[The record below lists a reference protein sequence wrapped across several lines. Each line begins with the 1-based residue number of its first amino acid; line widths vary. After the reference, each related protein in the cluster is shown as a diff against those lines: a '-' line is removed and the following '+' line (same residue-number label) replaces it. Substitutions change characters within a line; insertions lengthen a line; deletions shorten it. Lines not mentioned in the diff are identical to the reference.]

1 MTSIR
6 TKFLLAIGLLA
17 GVFSAFLF
25 WRTWIVTRQQA
36 ERLTIAQ
43 AELAHQFDLA
53 IRRYV
58 GERIRPSI
66 EQRVNPDEFD
76 PELMSTSFVARSIF
90 ENVCQRFHDYII
102 KFSSDNPR
110 NPANAAGPEEL
121 QLLQHFREH
130 PQATKWVGPLVIRGN
145 EYLVHCSPRRM
156 ETACQRCH
164 GRPEEAPASLRRQ
177 YGDQAGF
184 HRTRGDV
191 IALDM
196 IGIPLAPIKAEAS
209 SEAITQLIALAVFG
223 VLLLGALLLVFRSLI
238 GRRLAAIAAH
248 FKLAAEQP
256 ENAPIRPVPVTGDDE
271 IGILESSLNALV
283 ARGQRLHASLEHRV
297 SERTASLE
305 AEIAERKNAEQALKE
320 SEERLDLAIQGAV
333 LGLWDW
339 NIQTGHQTV
348 NRRWAEML
356 GYTLEEVQPHIHSWE
371 QWLHPDDY
379 PQVMRA
385 LHAHFAHHTD
395 YAPEFRSKSKS
406 GEWIWIQSRGKV
418 VEWTATGNP
427 VRMIGMHQDITHWK
441 QTQAELA
448 RTRDAAEA
456 ANRAKS
462 EFLANMSHEIRTPM
476 TAILGYIDLLSESCH
491 KRCPEIQAELGDPMT
506 VISQNAHHLLQVIDD
521 VLDLSKIEAGKIVVE
536 QMICSPH
543 TLIAEVASLMQL
555 HASAKGLT
563 FTVEIQGPLPESIQS
578 DPTRLRQILL
588 NIMGNAVKFTEQGK
602 IGLVAWLDQTSPA
615 SPLLQIEVSDTGI
628 GMSAEMLD
636 RLFSPFTQADSSTRR
651 QYGGTGLGLTISRR
665 LAELLGGQITVQST
679 LGQGSRFTVRVPTGP
694 LKGVRLLES
703 TQASILPSHAPSS
716 DQSESNALPL
726 EGCRTL
732 LAEDGPD
739 NQRLIAC
746 LLKKA
751 GAEVAVAENGRVA
764 VDLALVSQAEGRPF
778 HVILMDM
785 QMPVMD
791 GYEAVRTLRTH
802 GWTGPILALTAHAMA
817 EDRQKCLDAGCNDYL
832 TKPVARAKLVE
843 VVRASYRPGVRQAT
857 EKLDG

>member
-6 TKFLLAIGLLA
+6 TKFLLAIGLFA
-17 GVFSAFLF
+17 GLFSAFLVS
-25 WRTWIVTRQQA
+25 RTWLVTRQQA
-36 ERLTIAQ
+36 EQLTSAQ

-53 IRRYV
+53 IRQYV

-66 EQRVNPDEFD
+66 EQRMKPDEFD

-90 ENVCQRFHDYII
+90 ENVCKRSHNYII

-110 NPANAAGPEEL
+110 NPANMAGPEEL
-121 QLLQHFREH
+121 RLLQHFREH
-130 PQATKWVGPLVIRGN
+130 PEATKWVGSLVIRDN

-164 GRPEEAPASLRRQ
+164 GRPEDAPASLRKR

-184 HRTRGDV
+184 HRKMGDV

-196 IGIPLAPIKAEAS
+196 IGIPLAPIKAEAA
-209 SEAITQLIALAVFG
+209 SEAVKQLIALAVFG
-223 VLLLGALLLVFRSLI
+223 VLLLVALLLVFRFLI
-238 GRRLAAIAAH
+238 GKRLAAIAAH
-248 FKLAAEQP
+248 FKQAVEQP
-256 ENAPIRPVPVTGDDE
+256 EDAPIRPVPVTGDDE
-271 IGILESSLNALV
+271 IGILENSLNALV
-283 ARGQRLHASLEHRV
+283 ARVQRLHATLEQRV

-320 SEERLDLAIQGAV
+320 SEERLDLAIQGAA

-356 GYTLEEVQPHIHSWE
+356 GYTLEEIEPHIRSWE

-379 PQVMRA
+379 PGVMHA

-395 YAPEFRSKSKS
+395 YAPEFRLKSKS

-418 VEWTATGNP
+418 VEWTAAGNP
-427 VRMIGMHQDITHWK
+427 VRMIGIHQDITHWK
-441 QTQAELA
+441 QAQAELA

-491 KRCPEIQAELGDPMT
+491 RRCSTIEPGLGDPMA
-506 VISQNAHHLLQVIDD
+506 VISQNAHHLLQIIDD
-521 VLDLSKIEAGKIVVE
+521 VLDLSKIEAGKLVVE
-536 QMICSPH
+536 RMNCSPH
-543 TLIAEVASLMQL
+543 ALIAEVASLMQL

-563 FTVEIQGPLPESIQS
+563 LTVEIQGRLPESIQS

-588 NIMGNAVKFTEQGK
+588 NLLGNAVKFTTQGK
-602 IGLVAWLDQTSPA
+602 IGLVVWLDQTSPV
-615 SPLLQIEVSDTGI
+615 SPMLQIEVSDTGI

-636 RLFSPFTQADSSTRR
+636 RLFLPFTLADSSTRR

-665 LAELLGGQITVQST
+665 LVELLGGQITVQST
-679 LGQGSRFTVRVPTGP
+679 LGQGSRFTVRIPTGP
-694 LKGVRLLES
+694 LKDVRLLES
-703 TQASILPSHAPSS
+703 PQAFVLPSHAPAS
-716 DQSESNALPL
+716 DPSESKALSL

-751 GAEVAVAENGRVA
+751 GAEVAVAENGRAA
-764 VDLALVSQAEGRPF
+764 VDLALASQAEGRPF
-778 HVILMDM
+778 DVILMDM

-791 GYEAVRTLRTH
+791 GYEAVRTLRSH
-802 GWTGPILALTAHAMA
+802 CWPGPILALTAHAMA

-843 VVRASYRPGVRQAT
+843 AVRASYRPGVRQAV
-857 EKLDG
+857 EDLGG